1 MITVVSSNS
10 NGRNEEGHL
19 IQTQR
24 SYNHCEESMGDVYQK
39 LLEPPT
45 ELKKVAEGKKIDI
58 ICG

>member
-24 SYNHCEESMGDVYQK
+24 SCNHLWRKYVWCIPK
-39 LLEPPT
+39 LLEPPIK
-45 ELKKVAEGKKIDI
+45 LKKVVEGKQIDI
-58 ICG
+58 ICD